1 MFQKEGDLVRKTWR
15 KNRVPRRGEGGGGR
29 LFMIHPYK
37 ETIMSVFNKSS
48 KFFISSL
55 YNMVIFV
62 KSAIPDLL

>member
-15 KNRVPRRGEGGGGR
+15 KNRVPRRGEGGR
-29 LFMIHPYK
+29 IFMIHPYK

-48 KFFISSL
+48 KFFICSL

>member
-1 MFQKEGDLVRKTWR
+1 MFQKEGDLVRKMWR
-15 KNRVPRRGEGGGGR
+15 KNRVPRRGEEGGR